1 MLMSGYGIG
10 RGIHIVRAKVRAR
23 MGAMINIETDEV
35 RGRSGSLINS
45 LTASAMG

>member
-35 RGRSGSLINS
+35 RGRSGSLMNS